1 MKFLHISDLHLGRK
15 IYNVSLLSD
24 QEYLLGQILSI
35 IDKEKIDIVFIS
47 GDIYDKHV
55 PNIEAVICFDSFL
68 TNLVK
73 MNVEIFIIGGNH
85 DSPERIQFGSRL
97 LEKSKIHISG
107 IFQGVLNKSVLYDEY
122 GVVNVYML
130 PFVKN
135 KVAAFKMNHKVFS
148 DTEDFIKKLFSEENI
163 DEGQR
168 NILLYHGFVI
178 NGNRVED
185 LERSDSELQ
194 VGGIDYVNADVFK
207 SFDYVALGHIH
218 APQWVKKSSVR
229 YSGSLMKYSFSE
241 ANQKKSVTIGEIKEK
256 GNIEFKTISLNVK
269 RDMRTISGPFEEIKK
284 YAEKTDDFIQVEL
297 TDENIISYA
306 VEQLREFY
314 PNLLELIYLKKQNNE
329 NISDSIEIKDVEKKS
344 KFDLL
349 KEFYESIY
357 EYDLSE
363 DNELYKIM
371 KNICE
376 KAEEE
381 EGVL

>member
-24 QEYLLGQILSI
+24 QEYLLGQIFSI

-329 NISDSIEIKDVEKKS
+329 NISDSIEIQDVEKKS

>member
-1 MKFLHISDLHLGRK
+1 MLH
-15 IYNVSLLSD
+15 
-24 QEYLLGQILSI
+24 
-35 IDKEKIDIVFIS
+35 
-47 GDIYDKHV
+47 
-55 PNIEAVICFDSFL
+55 
-68 TNLVK
+68 
-73 MNVEIFIIGGNH
+73 
-85 DSPERIQFGSRL
+85 
-97 LEKSKIHISG
+97 
-107 IFQGVLNKSVLYDEY
+107 DEY
-122 GVVNVYML
+122 GAVNVYML

-135 KVAAFKMNHKVFS
+135 TIAAFKMNHKSFS
-148 DTEDFIKKLFSEENI
+148 DTEEFIKTLFSKENI
-163 DEGQR
+163 DERER

-178 NGNRVED
+178 NGNRIED

-194 VGGIDYVNADVFK
+194 VGGIDYVNANVFK

-256 GNIEFKTISLNVK
+256 GNIEFKTISLDVK
-269 RDMRTISGPFEEIKK
+269 RDMRIISGPFEEIKK
-284 YAEKTDDFIQVEL
+284 YAEKTDDFIQIGL

-329 NISDSIEIKDVEKKS
+329 NISDLIEIQDVEKKD

-349 KEFYESIY
+349 KEFYESVY

-381 EGVL
+381 GVL

>member
-329 NISDSIEIKDVEKKS
+329 NISDSIEIQDVEKKS

-349 KEFYESIY
+349 KEFYESVY

>member
-35 IDKEKIDIVFIS
+35 IGKEKIDTIFIS

-55 PNIEAVICFDSFL
+55 PNTEAVICFDSFL
-68 TNLVK
+68 TNLVE

-107 IFQGVLNKSVLYDEY
+107 IFQGVLNKSVLHDEY
-122 GVVNVYML
+122 GAVNVYML

-135 KVAAFKMNHKVFS
+135 TIAAFKMNHKSFS
-148 DTEDFIKKLFSEENI
+148 DTEEFIKTLFSKENI
-163 DEGQR
+163 DERER

-178 NGNRVED
+178 NGNRIED

-194 VGGIDYVNADVFK
+194 VGGIDYVNANVFK

-256 GNIEFKTISLNVK
+256 GNIEFKTISLDVK
-269 RDMRTISGPFEEIKK
+269 RDMRIISGPFEEIKK
-284 YAEKTDDFIQVEL
+284 YAEKTDDFIQIGL

-329 NISDSIEIKDVEKKS
+329 NISDLIEIQDVEKKD

-349 KEFYESIY
+349 KEFYESVY

-381 EGVL
+381 GVL